1 MEYAKGRK
9 RNRKGRAMGGM
20 AIGIKKKLWE
30 RGTRIQKDDE
40 G

>member
-1 MEYAKGRK
+1 MEYAEGRK
-9 RNRKGRAMGGM
+9 RNRKGRAMREM
-20 AIGIKKKLWE
+20 TIGIKKKLWE